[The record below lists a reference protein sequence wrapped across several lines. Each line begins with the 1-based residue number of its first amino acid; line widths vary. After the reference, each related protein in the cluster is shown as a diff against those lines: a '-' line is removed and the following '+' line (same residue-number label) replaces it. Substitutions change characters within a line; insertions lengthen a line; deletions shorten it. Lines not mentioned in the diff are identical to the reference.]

1 MIKQTSYYCKK
12 DTNMSKGKKKSKGNK
27 KKDTNKKILMNK
39 MIGLFTNNPSN
50 IYNYKQIAK
59 LFDIT
64 DEGSKLLI
72 TAILYE
78 LLDHGSLIEISRG
91 KFKLANQG
99 GYITGE
105 VQLTMRGAG
114 YIISDECDED
124 VFVTQSN
131 LNHALNGDI
140 VKVYLYAKKRGKQQ
154 EGEVVEIIKR
164 STDSIVGVVEVSKTF
179 AFMTANSRQMPY
191 DVFIPLNKLK
201 GAKDGDK
208 IVVKIT
214 EWPEKYRNPFGEVI
228 AVLGRPGENETEMHA
243 ILAEFDLPY
252 EFDKKVEEAANKVPV
267 DISEKDYK
275 ERRDFRDIPTFTI
288 DPADAKDFDDAL
300 SIQALG
306 NGNWQVGVH
315 IADVTHYVTPD
326 SIVEQEAF
334 NRATSV
340 YLVDRVVPM
349 IPEKLSNLVCSLR
362 PNEEKLCYSIVFELD
377 ENGDVLDQWIGR
389 TVIKSDKRFDYEEAQ
404 KIIEG
409 GDGDFKNELLVLND
423 IAQKI
428 RARRF
433 KNGAISFER
442 VEVKFNIDEKGK
454 PLGVYFKEQ
463 KEANQLIEEF
473 MLLANKRVAEFIGR
487 VKKGQRAKTFVYR
500 IHDKPDPEKLQKFAN
515 FIQRFGYNINTTG
528 QKNITT
534 SINSLLDEVQGKKEQ
549 NVIETLAVRSMA
561 KAVYSINN
569 VGHYGLSF
577 PFYTHFTS
585 PIRRYPDMMV
595 HRMLTD
601 YMNGG
606 KSKSKEKY
614 EDKCKHSSEMEK
626 RAAEAE
632 RASIKYKQVEFM
644 KDHIGEEFDGIISGV
659 TEWGFYV
666 ELNESKCEGLVHIR
680 ELDDDYYFFDEDNYS
695 IIGKR
700 NKKTYQLGDSVRIK
714 IVRADLE
721 KKQLDYTL
729 A

>member
-1 MIKQTSYYCKK
+1 LIKQTSYYCKK

-228 AVLGRPGENETEMHA
+228 SVLGRPGENETEMHA

-666 ELNESKCEGLVHIR
+666 ELNDSKCEGLVHIR

>member
-1 MIKQTSYYCKK
+1 MQTGYYCKK

>member
-1 MIKQTSYYCKK
+1 
-12 DTNMSKGKKKSKGNK
+12 MSKGKKKSKGNK
-27 KKDTNKKILMNK
+27 KKATNKKILMNK
-39 MIGLFTNNPSN
+39 IIGLFTNNPSKT
-50 IYNYKQIAK
+50 YNYKQIAK
-59 LFDIT
+59 QFQIK
-64 DEGSKLLI
+64 DEGEKALI
-72 TAILYE
+72 STILYE
-78 LLDHGSLIEISRG
+78 LYDYGSLIEISRG

-105 VQLTMRGAG
+105 VELTMRGAG
-114 YIISDECDED
+114 FIISDECDED

-140 VKVYLYAKKRGKQQ
+140 VKVYLYAKKRGKQP

-179 AFMTANSRQMPY
+179 AFMVANSKQMPY
-191 DVFIPLNKLK
+191 DVFIPLDKLK
-201 GAKDGDK
+201 GAKNGDK
-208 IVVKIT
+208 VVVKIT

-228 AVLGRPGENETEMHA
+228 AVLGKPGENETEMHA

-252 EFDKKVEEAANKVPV
+252 KFEKRVEDAANKVP
-267 DISEKDYK
+267 IEILEKDYK
-275 ERRDFRDIPTFTI
+275 ERRDFRDITTFTI

-300 SIQALG
+300 SIQKLG

-362 PNEEKLCYSIVFELD
+362 PDEEKLCYSIVFELD
-377 ENGDVLDQWIGR
+377 KNGDVLDQWIGR

-404 KIIEG
+404 AIIEG
-409 GDGDFKNELLVLND
+409 GEGKFKDELLVLNNL
-423 IAQKI
+423 AQQI
-428 RARRF
+428 RERRF
-433 KNGAISFER
+433 KNGAVSFDR
-442 VEVKFNIDEKGK
+442 VEVKFDIDEKGK
-454 PLGVYFKEQ
+454 PLGVYFKEH
-463 KEANQLIEEF
+463 KESNQLIEEF

-500 IHDKPDPEKLQKFAN
+500 IHDKPDPEKLQKFAK
-515 FIQRFGYNINTTG
+515 FIQRFGYAINTSG
-528 QKNITT
+528 QKKITS

-561 KAVYSINN
+561 KAVYSTKN

-606 KSKSKEKY
+606 KNKSKVKY
-614 EDKCKHSSEMEK
+614 EDKCKHASERERK
-626 RAAEAE
+626 AAEAE
-632 RASIKYKQVEFM
+632 RASIKYKQVEYM
-644 KDHIGEEFDGIISGV
+644 KDHIGEEFEGIISGV

-666 ELNESKCEGLVHIR
+666 ELNDSKCEGLVHIR

-700 NKKTYQLGDSVRIK
+700 NKKTYQLGDSVKIK

-721 KKQLDYTL
+721 RKQLDYTL

>member
-1 MIKQTSYYCKK
+1 MV
-12 DTNMSKGKKKSKGNK
+12 KGKNK
-27 KKDTNKKILMNK
+27 KKKKGRQKGKQLNKQILTNLI
-39 MIGLFTNNPSN
+39 IGFFTSNPGKV
-50 IYNYKQIAK
+50 YNYKQIAK
-59 LFDIT
+59 QFDIDDT
-64 DEGSKLLI
+64 STRGLI

-78 LLDHGSLIEISRG
+78 LRDNGTLVETARG
-91 KFKLANQG
+91 KFKLIQQG
-99 GYITGE
+99 SYITGK

-114 YIISDECDED
+114 FIISEDSDED
-124 VFVTQSN
+124 VFITQSN
-131 LNHALNGDI
+131 LNHALNGDT
-140 VKVYLYAKKRGKQQ
+140 VKVFLYAKKRGKQP
-154 EGEVVEIIKR
+154 EGEVVEIIER
-164 STDSIVGVVEVSKTF
+164 ANNNIVGIVEVSKNF
-179 AFMTANSRQMPY
+179 AFMAANNKQMPY
-191 DVFIPLNKLK
+191 DVFLPLPKLN
-201 GAKDGDK
+201 GAQNGDK
-208 IVVKIT
+208 VAVRIT
-214 EWPEKYRNPFGEVI
+214 DWPEKYRNPFGEVV
-228 AVLGRPGENETEMHA
+228 AVLGKPGENETEMHA

-252 EFDKKVEEAANKVPV
+252 HFDKKVEDAANKISEE
-267 DISEKDYK
+267 ISEKDYK
-275 ERRDFRDIPTFTI
+275 ERRDFRDITTFTI

-300 SIQALG
+300 SIQKLG
-306 NGNWQVGVH
+306 NDNWQVGVH
-315 IADVTHYVTPD
+315 IADVTHYVQPD
-326 SIVEQEAF
+326 NIVENEAF
-334 NRATSV
+334 ERATSV

-349 IPEKLSNLVCSLR
+349 IPERLSNQICSLR

-377 ENGDVLDQWIGR
+377 KNGDVLDQWIGR
-389 TVIKSDKRFDYEEAQ
+389 TIINSNRRFDYEEAQ

-409 GDGDFKNELLVLND
+409 GDGDYKEELLVLND
-423 IAQKI
+423 LAQKI

-454 PLGVYFKEQ
+454 PLGVFFKEH
-463 KEANQLIEEF
+463 KESNQLIEEF
-473 MLLANKRVAEFIGR
+473 MLLANKRVAEFIGQ
-487 VKKGQRAKTFVYR
+487 VKKGQFAKTFVYR
-500 IHDKPDPEKLQKFAN
+500 IHDKPDPEKLEKFAQ

-561 KAVYSINN
+561 KAVYSTKN

-577 PFYTHFTS
+577 PYYTHFTS

-595 HRMLTD
+595 HRLLTE

-606 KSKSKEKY
+606 KSKNKNKY
-614 EDKCKHSSEMEK
+614 EEMCKHASEMER

-644 KDHIGEEFDGIISGV
+644 QDHIGEEFDGIISGV

-666 ELNESKCEGLVHIR
+666 ELNDSKCEGLVHMR

-700 NKKTYQLGDSVRIK
+700 TKKTYQLGDPVSIQ

-721 KKQLDYTL
+721 KKQLDFTL
-729 A
+729 AD